1 MIPKLSF
8 FDGLIFNA
16 LYSIPSYLQGLFTR
30 SRFWVSLVSR
40 LQTDRFAVGF
50 VAGLRRRY
58 RSQYFFTTVGG
69 APGLIVLDPAGI
81 GHILASSPTKYGDAQ
96 SKHRGMSHFQ
106 PGAVTVS
113 RGEEWKDR
121 RRFNEGVLSS
131 GQKTHPNADQF
142 TDVIVSS
149 TSAIFDASG
158 SRLKWK
164 HFDQLFLQIA
174 SGIILGVSAK
184 EGRPLFDRLT
194 AMMRESN
201 RVFALRQSKHFDPFY
216 RELQSRL
223 SSPPKNCLLWL
234 CKQIPS
240 TEKTLVE
247 NQIPHWMF
255 AIRETL
261 ALNTARAMATVV
273 AHSPQYDKAVL
284 DLETSSLSYI
294 EACVQEAMRLW
305 PTTPFIARE
314 ALGEE
319 VIGGSSILPGT
330 QVLILNTFNHRD
342 RESNA
347 AADAFYPE
355 FWLQGEP
362 NLPFNHLSGGP
373 QVCAGKDL
381 ALFIA
386 KTAVATLLR
395 KGRYTLARPRLDP
408 SKPMPAMFNPFRVVL
423 RKQ

>member
-30 SRFWVSLVSR
+30 SRFWVSLLSR
-40 LQTDRFAVGF
+40 LQTDRIAVGF

-58 RSQYFFTTVGG
+58 RSQYFFTTIGG
-69 APGLIVLDPAGI
+69 APGLIVLDHAGI
-81 GHILASSPTKYGDAQ
+81 GHILSSSPTKYADAQ
-96 SKHRGMSHFQ
+96 SKRQGMSHFQ
-106 PGAVTVS
+106 PGAVTIS

-121 RRFNEGVLSS
+121 RRFNEEVLSS
-131 GQKTHPNADQF
+131 GHANHPNAEQF
-142 TDVIVSS
+142 TQAIVSS
-149 TSAIFDASG
+149 TSAILQASG
-158 SRLKWK
+158 SRLRWK
-164 HFDQLFLQIA
+164 HFDKLFLQIA
-174 SGIILGVSAK
+174 SEIILGVAPR
-184 EGRPLFDRLT
+184 EGQPLFDRLT

-201 RVFALRQSKHFDPFY
+201 RVFALRKSRHFDAFY
-216 RELQSRL
+216 LELRSRL
-223 SSPPKNCLLWL
+223 SSPPKNCLLWF
-234 CKQIPS
+234 CKQAPS
-240 TEKTLVE
+240 TEATHIE

-261 ALNTARAMATVV
+261 ALNTARAMALVV
-273 AHSPQYDKAVL
+273 AHPPQYESAMA
-284 DLETSSLSYI
+284 DLETPSRSYI

-319 VIGGSSILPGT
+319 VVAGSSILPGT

-347 AADAFYPE
+347 AADTFYPE
-355 FWLQGEP
+355 FWLQGPP

-386 KTAVATLLR
+386 KTVVATLLR
-395 KGRYTLARPRLDP
+395 ESRYTLARPSLD
-408 SKPMPAMFNPFRVVL
+408 STRPMPAMFNPFRVVL